1 MQLDKKCKNPRVL
14 HFYWNAL
21 YEMTYNDLALSFS
34 QSQITMLQKVPT
46 AEEIS
51 SLSPVDL
58 LLAPSS
64 CKAILEAVEQT
75 KDLLHHVWR
84 LIFICEIARPMIDT
98 FPHGIRGWRL
108 QYDYHHRIAAMVHV
122 IMGSNFNRLITVVSR
137 TDS

>member
-1 MQLDKKCKNPRVL
+1 
-14 HFYWNAL
+14 
-21 YEMTYNDLALSFS
+21 
-34 QSQITMLQKVPT
+34 MLQKVPT